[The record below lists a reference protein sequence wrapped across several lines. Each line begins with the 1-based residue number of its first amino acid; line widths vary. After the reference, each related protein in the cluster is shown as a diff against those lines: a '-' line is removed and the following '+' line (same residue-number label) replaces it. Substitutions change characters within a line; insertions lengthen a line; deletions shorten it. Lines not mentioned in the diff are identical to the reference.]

1 MCVSEFMILNSQKF
15 RHFQTHKSKVEFLT
29 MEFLLAEYIK
39 ICAWCRSF
47 FQDLHT
53 KRQFSKLILSKNSK
67 IDSEICCSPRLF
79 VIISMMYVYDSINV
93 QFATTRQ
100 TILENVD
107 QNNAFLKSFRSE
119 NQILI
124 TGKTKYACACSYRP
138 RCNFIEVLK

>member
-1 MCVSEFMILNSQKF
+1 MLKRVFKLLFINSSTFGTSSVSNFFNQKF
-15 RHFQTHKSKVEFLT
+15 GLF
-29 MEFLLAEYIK
+29 
-39 ICAWCRSF
+39 RSF